1 MAFRIN
7 EIVAKLVLS
16 ANRLITGNFYRFNRI
31 NETYYVGT
39 TRESGQ
45 AQLKILKELGLTP
58 EDKLIEFGCGALNGS
73 RPIFEYLQRD
83 NYVGVDP
90 NRWLRNLRKIKSFPT
105 LVSSLHHKPK
115 FLTNSTFS
123 GPPYSEHS
131 FDYVF
136 AHSVLSHSCVEQVRQ
151 FFANSSLLLKNN
163 GKLVA
168 SYRDTEGNSLGSPGS
183 LNKLDS
189 TDTSWVYP
197 GVTFFSKSTLMT
209 IAMENNFELQFRPD
223 ITQFLTQVRA
233 GEYHDW
239 FVALKVKSI

>member
-1 MAFRIN
+1 VFRIN
-7 EIVAKLVLS
+7 KIVAKICAV
-16 ANRLITGNFYRFNRI
+16 AKRLITGIFHRFNPI

-45 AQLKILKELGLTP
+45 AQLKILKEIGLTS
-58 EDKLIEFGCGALNGS
+58 EDKLLEFGCGALNGS
-73 RPIFEYLQRD
+73 RPIFEYLQQG

-90 NRWLRNLRKIKSFPT
+90 NPWLRNLRKIKSFPT
-105 LVSSLHHKPK
+105 LVSSLQHKPK

-123 GPPYSEHS
+123 GPPSSEHS

-136 AHSVLSHSCVEQVRQ
+136 AHSILSHACIEQVRQ
-151 FFANSSLLLKNN
+151 FFANSSLLLKSN

-168 SYRDTEGNSLGSPGS
+168 SWRDTEGNSLGSLGS
-183 LNKLDS
+183 PNKLDS

-197 GVTFFSKSTLMT
+197 GVTFFSKYTLMT
-209 IAMENNFELQFRPD
+209 IATENNFELQFRPD

-233 GEYHDW
+233 SEYHDW
-239 FVALKVKSI
+239 FVAIKKECI